1 MHIMKKIS
9 IVCICMFLLA
19 GCSKDNIPNNNQE
32 PISITL
38 TKAEENI
45 AQSEINFSLRLLQ
58 ALEKDEDVYKTDPNI
73 FVSPY
78 SVNAVLS
85 ILANGVTDNT
95 AEKIYNLLGY
105 DKNDTESANT
115 YYSLMNKSLMT
126 TDPHSS
132 LSLANSMWYNTAY
145 TNGNINPNF
154 ESAGKKYYNLLING
168 DNFKQNGNSVKDNI
182 NTWSSKNT
190 DGQIGKVIDRVDP
203 NTVVYFLNSVLF
215 KSPWKNGVSFK
226 DTNSMFYS
234 YNGTQKNIKMIKAKT
249 RSVAVI
255 DIYDMSCVKIPFG
268 NGSFS
273 FIAMMPK
280 DGMTFETALDAM
292 QKEVTFTD
300 LNRFF
305 NDALNEDKY
314 NPFYTESEVM
324 MPNINIESK
333 IDMVNT
339 INKMGDN
346 SLFDNIELNIFNKTL
361 RGMNVNFC
369 QRSKIELNKDGVRAT
384 AVSTG
389 EVGVTDPN
397 PFPEVKGKIVLDH
410 PYMFFISENST
421 NTILFAG
428 VVRILN

>member
-1 MHIMKKIS
+1 
-9 IVCICMFLLA
+9 
-19 GCSKDNIPNNNQE
+19 
-32 PISITL
+32 
-38 TKAEENI
+38 
-45 AQSEINFSLRLLQ
+45 
-58 ALEKDEDVYKTDPNI
+58 
-73 FVSPY
+73 
-78 SVNAVLS
+78 
-85 ILANGVTDNT
+85 
-95 AEKIYNLLGY
+95 
-105 DKNDTESANT
+105 
-115 YYSLMNKSLMT
+115 
-126 TDPHSS
+126 
-132 LSLANSMWYNTAY
+132 
-145 TNGNINPNF
+145 
-154 ESAGKKYYNLLING
+154 
-168 DNFKQNGNSVKDNI
+168 
-182 NTWSSKNT
+182 
-190 DGQIGKVIDRVDP
+190 
-203 NTVVYFLNSVLF
+203 
-215 KSPWKNGVSFK
+215 
-226 DTNSMFYS
+226 MFYS

-249 RSVAVI
+249 RSVVVI

-314 NPFYTESEVM
+314 NPYYTESEVM

-333 IDMVNT
+333 IDMVNA

-346 SLFDNIELNIFNKTL
+346 SLFDDIELNIFNKTL

-428 VVRILN
+428 VVRNLN

>member
-1 MHIMKKIS
+1 M
-9 IVCICMFLLA
+9 
-19 GCSKDNIPNNNQE
+19 
-32 PISITL
+32 
-38 TKAEENI
+38 
-45 AQSEINFSLRLLQ
+45 
-58 ALEKDEDVYKTDPNI
+58 
-73 FVSPY
+73 
-78 SVNAVLS
+78 
-85 ILANGVTDNT
+85 ANGVTDNT

-203 NTVVYFLNSVLF
+203 NNIVYFLNSVLF
-215 KSPWKNGVSFK
+215 KSVWENGVSFK

-249 RSVAVI
+249 RSIAVI
-255 DIYDMSCVKIPFG
+255 EIYDMSCVKIPFG

-280 DGMTFETALDAM
+280 DGMTFETALSAM

-300 LNRFF
+300 LNRHFK
-305 NDALNEDKY
+305 DAIYKNIY
-314 NPFYTESEVM
+314 NGNSKSEVI
-324 MPNINIESK
+324 MPNIKIESK
-333 IDMVNT
+333 IDLVKA

-346 SLFDNIELNIFNKTL
+346 SLFDNIELNIFSNTL
-361 RGMNVNFC
+361 KGMNVNFF
-369 QRSKIELNKDGVRAT
+369 QKSKIELNKDGVRAT
-384 AVSTG
+384 AVSTD
-389 EVGVTDPN
+389 EVRATEPNPNPKVTD
-397 PFPEVKGKIVLDH
+397 KIALDH

-428 VVRILN
+428 VVRNMN

>member
-1 MHIMKKIS
+1 MHIMKQAL

-19 GCSKDNIPNNNQE
+19 GCSKDDIPNNNQE

-45 AQSEINFSLRLLQ
+45 AQGEINFSLRLLQ

-85 ILANGVTDNT
+85 VLANGVTDNT
-95 AEKIYNLLGY
+95 AEKIYDLLGY
-105 DKNDTESANT
+105 DKNNTESANT

-203 NTVVYFLNSVLF
+203 NNIVYFLNSVLF
-215 KSPWKNGVSFK
+215 KSVWENGVSFK

-249 RSVAVI
+249 RSIAVI
-255 DIYDMSCVKIPFG
+255 EIYDMSCVKIPFG

-280 DGMTFETALDAM
+280 DGMTFETALSAM

-300 LNRFF
+300 LNRHFK
-305 NDALNEDKY
+305 DAIYKNIY
-314 NPFYTESEVM
+314 NGNSKSEVI
-324 MPNINIESK
+324 MPNIKIESK
-333 IDMVNT
+333 IDLVKA

-346 SLFDNIELNIFNKTL
+346 SLFDDIELNIFSNTL
-361 RGMNVNFC
+361 KGMNVNFF
-369 QRSKIELNKDGVRAT
+369 QKSKIELNKDGVKAT
-384 AVSTG
+384 AVSTD
-389 EVGVTDPN
+389 EVRATEPNPNPKVTD
-397 PFPEVKGKIVLDH
+397 KIALDH

-428 VVRILN
+428 VVRNMN